1 MIGRGLL
8 ILIEGLDRS
17 GKSTQCQM
25 LAESFDSILQ
35 EVFTALE
42 RDQKEEQLGSNAAA
56 LVMRFPNRTTQI
68 GSILNS
74 YLQGSSS
81 KASSTDNKESS
92 LYISKL
98 STLRS
103 NHLLFSA
110 NRWECLPEIHSTLE
124 RGTSIIL
131 DRYIYSG
138 IAYSYAAY
146 QALNSEFKKSLIPDG
161 NHNKNFPGWL
171 HTPDLGLPIPDI
183 TLFLTVD
190 QKTAQARAGFGAE
203 RYETTDIQRFVAKC
217 FTEILAVSHKEH
229 QDKDLCPW
237 IEIPTDGCDQ
247 EQVHFKIRQI
257 VKELLFNWEK
267 LNDQMKKIQTYETIL

>member
-1 MIGRGLL
+1 MIERGLL

-25 LAESFDSILQ
+25 LKESFDSIIQ
-35 EVFTALE
+35 EVVTVLE
-42 RDQKEEQLGSNAAA
+42 KDEKKERLGPSAV
-56 LVMRFPNRTTQI
+56 VMRFPNRETKI

-74 YLQGSSS
+74 YLQ
-81 KASSTDNKESS
+81 KASSSPSDTDNKES

-110 NRWECLPEIHSTLE
+110 NRWECLPEIYSMLE
-124 RGTSIIL
+124 RGITIVL

-146 QALNSEFKKSLIPDG
+146 QTLNSEFNKPLIPDG
-161 NHNKNFPGWL
+161 DHHYFQNFPEWL
-171 HTPDLGLPIPDI
+171 HTPDLGLPVPDI

-190 QKTAQARAGFGAE
+190 QKTAQARAGFGSE
-203 RYETTDIQRFVAKC
+203 RYETTDIQRLVAQC
-217 FTEILAVSHKEH
+217 FTEILAVSHKEN
-229 QDKDLCPW
+229 QNKELCPW
-237 IEIPTDGCDQ
+237 IEISTDGCDK
-247 EQVHFKIRQI
+247 EQVHLKIRET
-257 VKELLFNWEK
+257 VKTLLINWEK
-267 LNDQMKKIQTYETIL
+267 LNTQMKKVQIYEKII